1 MADQKLHKSRPKS
14 TTEDNFVPD
23 VSEVLTD
30 KKERREKKDRSD
42 KERRE
47 KKERREE
54 RRERERSKVP
64 SDVVVEKSEKKERRE
79 RSEKSEKKER
89 KERSEKKSRKTETE
103 TETEPVQETVV
114 SEQTETETEPVS
126 VQFAEV
132 DLTSKRR
139 AIEREELE
147 GYFDQYIKV
156 LETELEQSRDNKNR
170 KVNVRTWRLLLN
182 EIKRL
187 KTVSLRVMKKPKRR
201 SENAQSGFMKP
212 VKISDEMAQ
221 FAGWNTG
228 DLKSRVDVTKY
239 ICNYIK
245 ENNLQNPTDRRQIVA
260 DEKLSRLLN
269 YDQTSDNPLTYYL
282 LQKKIQPHF
291 VLNE

>member
-47 KKERREE
+47 KKERRED

-64 SDVVVEKSEKKERRE
+64 SDVIDEKSEKKEKRE
-79 RSEKSEKKER
+79 RSEKSDKKER
-89 KERSEKKSRKTETE
+89 KERSERKSRKTE

-114 SEQTETETEPVS
+114 TEQTETEPVS
-126 VQFAEV
+126 VQFTEV

-212 VKISDEMAQ
+212 VKISDDMAQ

-260 DEKLSRLLN
+260 DEKLSKLLN
-269 YDQTSDNPLTYYL
+269 YDQSSDNPLTYYL

-291 VLNE
+291 VFN